1 MEAETGWEERSS
13 DPEPESG
20 LDSEEWEGSKDDS
33 DEQLDPKGKSAARFT
48 RNSSKLADGS
58 TDTRENIQI
67 RSEFDRLMEDIKT
80 TNESTQSLGKAWDF
94 TIADN
99 DADNF
104 DLQDELRQAAGIGK
118 RQKGKGRA
126 RGPRRVHMSQEVK
139 YFLGQANDAYASG
152 DRATAI
158 KIFQDVIAI
167 EPGIPSAWST
177 LALCHEEAGDE
188 ARALQ
193 LRIMAAHLASEAD
206 TWVELGLSSRELGS
220 MEQAVYCYRNAARLD
235 KTNPDILWDYAFCLR
250 ESGQI
255 QKAIK
260 TYDSIL
266 QLLPHDLTIL
276 AQLRD
281 LLVQTGSLARAAEL
295 YSAAFEYHLANSVSS
310 QMAQGNIAIDPLL
323 ESTAEPDSTCKLGTR
338 EIAALA
344 DLLSGLGEHARA
356 VEVVM
361 RGARWLG
368 QISDRGDADSIDEE
382 LDVNL
387 RMRLAVAKLRSG
399 DYQIG
404 TRHAS
409 TILAHDINEF
419 YELHT
424 ELADVYF
431 EIGTF
436 ADAVA
441 IYERLA
447 CQPHTSSLHVLS
459 QIGACYR
466 QLKNYPAARD
476 VYQRIIDVDPDV
488 HDAKMKLAE
497 IYDIM
502 NEKRLALN
510 LVNEV
515 IKAREQIQLR
525 ATTSESPVPPDT
537 SLFAERSQAA
547 GPTPKKSAPKTTIT
561 PAEAQRLDREHT
573 DTVIRGFKKLKEA
586 DAGDICLDPA
596 QEEVGRWDGWLAV
609 AEELARIFMDEKRLF
624 IVDRYKEFAGL
635 KRKPRKNKNDEDV
648 EMSCRYTRTQSS
660 CDIYYKLPR
669 DPTGRVATISHQG
682 VDSSFLKVIL
692 LLISMRK
699 YAFVVTKHRGRYA
712 DANNMLNKL
721 SLSNAYQGWRNQNSI
736 WLALLT
742 IAVHEWDAKSIVE
755 YGRKMVGRYQFSND
769 ALRLFLASLGGG
781 LAAAEAF
788 VDSALQKFLF
798 REMTLFERAA
808 KGEPATFVGGG
819 RNRWDFGSGKG
830 DNEDDDDAEP
840 AAPAKASSS
849 AAASNP
855 SPVLPTKE
863 SPVYISAYAQIS
875 GGTRSYQTEIYYLFK
890 AYDLEPNDPVICLSL
905 GTACIGRSMQ
915 RQADNRNHM
924 VAQGFAFLHKYRTLR
939 GGDGPLQM
947 EEVDYN
953 IGRGFHQ
960 LGLHAFAQK
969 HYKAVLESVEKR
981 QKVDPQAPLG
991 IARETAYN
999 LSLIYVVSGSPLL
1012 ARDLYRTWLSF

>member
-1 MEAETGWEERSS
+1 MEAQNDWEERPS

-20 LDSEEWEGSKDDS
+20 LDSEEWERSEDDS
-33 DEQLDPKGKSAARFT
+33 DEQLDPKGKSAARVT

-104 DLQDELRQAAGIGK
+104 DLQDELRQATGIGK
-118 RQKGKGRA
+118 RHKGKGRA

-152 DRATAI
+152 DRAIAI

-177 LALCHEEAGDE
+177 LALCHEEAGDT

-310 QMAQGNIAIDPLL
+310 QALQGDIAIDPLL
-323 ESTAEPDSTCKLGTR
+323 ASTAEPDSTCKFGTR

-344 DLLSGLGEHARA
+344 DLLSGLGEHSRA

-368 QISDRGDADSIDEE
+368 QIPDRSDADSIDEE

-387 RMRLAVAKLRSG
+387 RMRLAVAKLRLG

-404 TRHAS
+404 TKHAS
-409 TILAHDINEF
+409 SILAHDINEF

-431 EIGTF
+431 EIGAF
-436 ADAVA
+436 ADAVV

-459 QIGACYR
+459 QIGACHR
-466 QLKNYPAARD
+466 QMKNYTAARD

-488 HDAKMKLAE
+488 HDAKMRLAE
-497 IYDIM
+497 IYDLL

-525 ATTSESPVPPDT
+525 AATSESPALPDT

-547 GPTPKKSAPKTTIT
+547 GPTPKKSTPKTTT
-561 PAEAQRLDREHT
+561 TLAEAQRLDREHT
-573 DTVIRGFKKLKEA
+573 DTVIRGFKKLKET

-596 QEEVGRWDGWLAV
+596 QKDVGRWDGWLAV
-609 AEELARIFMDEKRLF
+609 AEELARIFMEEKRLF
-624 IVDRYKEFAGL
+624 IADRYKEFAGL

-648 EMSCRYTRTQSS
+648 EMSTPGPSRA
-660 CDIYYKLPR
+660 
-669 DPTGRVATISHQG
+669 ATSTTNYRGIQLAEWLQ
-682 VDSSFLKVIL
+682 FFIKV
-692 LLISMRK
+692 SMR
-699 YAFVVTKHRGRYA
+699 
-712 DANNMLNKL
+712 LIL
-721 SLSNAYQGWRNQNSI
+721 SA
-736 WLALLT
+736 A
-742 IAVHEWDAKSIVE
+742 IAVHERDAKSIVE
-755 YGRKMVGRYQFSND
+755 YGRKIVGRYQFSND

-819 RNRWDFGSGKG
+819 RNRWDFGGGKG

-840 AAPAKASSS
+840 ATPAKASSS

-969 HYKAVLESVEKR
+969 HYKAVLESVDNR
-981 QKVDPQAPLG
+981 QKVDPQAP
-991 IARETAYN
+991 
-999 LSLIYVVSGSPLL
+999 VS
-1012 ARDLYRTWLSF
+1012 